1 MRVARRVGPR
11 VRHRTRAHGAAR
23 ASRPGN
29 DVCVGEVRSDP
40 AARPPMVRVRCRVA
54 VRAAGPPPR
63 RLQSKMTRLERNDR
77 GAPPRH
83 ITEPDAPLIV
93 HSHLRWDFVWQRPQQ
108 LLSRLAST
116 APVLFVEEPIYLAD
130 VARSRLDLTTPSRG
144 VTRAVPFLPDAL
156 REDADA
162 ALAEVRTLVLQAIA
176 RGGPLAGQFT
186 GAVQWFYTPMPAPTM
201 LGAFGERGVVYDCM
215 DELSKFRF
223 APPQLVERER
233 LLMGRADVVFTGGFQ
248 LYQAKSRTHPNVHF
262 FGCGV
267 DSAHFA
273 KARLSETPRPADMP
287 ADDVPV
293 LGYYGVIDERIDY
306 ELVAA
311 LADANPAWNVVM
323 VGPVVKVDPA
333 ALPQRPNLHWL
344 GQKQYGELPMYAKA
358 FDVCLMPFA
367 LNEAT
372 EFINPTKTLEYMAAG
387 KPIVST
393 AIADVVRNFTPV
405 VKVARSRDGF
415 VAAARAALACPE
427 PELIARGIGM
437 AKDASWE
444 SIVGTMRSLISDA
457 LAARQPATESDRV
470 ATRRVAAGG
479 GSAAAAGEGLSA

>member
-1 MRVARRVGPR
+1 V
-11 VRHRTRAHGAAR
+11 
-23 ASRPGN
+23 
-29 DVCVGEVRSDP
+29 
-40 AARPPMVRVRCRVA
+40 
-54 VRAAGPPPR
+54 
-63 RLQSKMTRLERNDR
+63 
-77 GAPPRH
+77 
-83 ITEPDAPLIV
+83 V

-108 LLSRLAST
+108 LLSRMAT
-116 APVLFVEEPIYLAD
+116 HAPVLFAEEPIFLAD
-130 VARSRLDLTTPSRG
+130 AAQPRLELSTPTRG
-144 VTRAVPFLPDAL
+144 VTRAVPFLPEAL
-156 REDADA
+156 RHDPDA
-162 ALAEVRTLVLQAIA
+162 AMVEIRALLLHAIA
-176 RGGPLAGQFT
+176 RGGPLGGQFT
-186 GAVQWFYTPMPAPTM
+186 APVQWFYTPMPAPAM

-233 LLMGRADVVFTGGFQ
+233 LLLSRADVVFTGGYR
-248 LYQAKSRTHPNVHF
+248 LYQAKSRAHPNVHF

-273 KARLSETPRPADMP
+273 KARLSDTPLPADVP
-287 ADDVPV
+287 ADDAPV

-311 LADANPAWNVVM
+311 LAAADPEWRVLM

-333 ALPQRPNLHWL
+333 TLPQAPNLHWL
-344 GQKQYGELPMYAKA
+344 GQKQYAELPAYAKA

-393 AIADVVRNFTPV
+393 AIADVVHHFTPV
-405 VKVARSRDGF
+405 VKVARSHDGF
-415 VAAARAALACPE
+415 VAAARSALACPE
-427 PELIARGIGM
+427 PELVARGIGM

-444 SIVGTMRSLISDA
+444 AIVTKMRGLIADT
-457 LAARQPATESDRV
+457 LARRAPAVESDRT
-470 ATRRVAAGG
+470 ARRVAA
-479 GSAAAAGEGLSA
+479 AAGAGGRDTAGSEGLTA

>member
-1 MRVARRVGPR
+1 MYSTQLFAL
-11 VRHRTRAHGAAR
+11 TRAQALPPRATFAAHG
-23 ASRPGN
+23 
-29 DVCVGEVRSDP
+29 DVTN
-40 AARPPMVRVRCRVA
+40 AARPSS
-54 VRAAGPPPR
+54 
-63 RLQSKMTRLERNDR
+63 RLQSKMSRLDR
-77 GAPPRH
+77 TDRAARH
-83 ITEPDAPLIV
+83 AAELDAPLVV

-108 LLSRLAST
+108 LLSRMAAH
-116 APVLFVEEPIYLAD
+116 APVLFAEEPIFLAD
-130 VARSRLDLTTPSRG
+130 ASRARLELSTAARG
-144 VTRAVPFLPDAL
+144 VTRAVPFLPEAL
-156 REDADA
+156 RHDPDA
-162 ALAEVRTLVLQAIA
+162 AMVEIRTLLLQALA
-176 RGGPLAGQFT
+176 RGGALGGQF
-186 GAVQWFYTPMPAPTM
+186 AAPVQWFYTPMPAPAM

-223 APPQLVERER
+223 APPELVERER
-233 LLMGRADVVFTGGFQ
+233 LLMTRADVVFTGGYR

-273 KARLSETPRPADMP
+273 KARLSETPLPAD
-287 ADDVPV
+287 VPPGDAPI

-306 ELVAA
+306 ELIAA
-311 LADANPAWNVVM
+311 LAAANPAWRVAM

-333 ALPQRPNLHWL
+333 ALPQAPNLFWL
-344 GQKQYGELPMYAKA
+344 GQKQYAELPAYAKA

-393 AIADVVRNFTPV
+393 AIADVVHHFTPV
-405 VKVARSRDGF
+405 VKVARSADGF
-415 VAAARAALACPE
+415 VAAARSALARPE

-444 SIVGTMRSLISDA
+444 SIVATMRGLIADA
-457 LAARQPATESDRV
+457 LALRAPAVEADRAAA
-470 ATRRVAAGG
+470 ATRRVAVGATVGAAVGGAGRD
-479 GSAAAAGEGLSA
+479 AAASEGLSA